1 MALSPTITLSLT
13 NLLQFISIMTP
24 FLLIFFFT
32 LSAIFTGNIL
42 KGLLYLLGIVI
53 VSGINRFL
61 QNIIK
66 SEQSSEASPFCNIL
80 PFPFTNKKESGL
92 FYTSPYFNSSILGYT
107 LTYVLYP
114 MSLNKYT
121 TNPPAIVAL
130 LVITIINSLVE
141 YINKCSNISGI
152 VMGILVGGLIGLI
165 WYFLIINSGNKNLA
179 YFSEIVSNNIM
190 CSKPRDEFYQCTYYK
205 NGVEISNEDMDKIFT
220 T

>member
-1 MALSPTITLSLT
+1 MSVSPTIRLSLT
-13 NLLQFISIMTP
+13 NVLQFISTMTP

-32 LSAIFTGNIL
+32 LSSIFTGNIL
-42 KGLLYLLGIVI
+42 KGLLYLFGIVI
-53 VSGINRFL
+53 VSGISRFL
-61 QNIIK
+61 QNVIK
-66 SEQSSEASPFCNIL
+66 TEQSHEASPLCNIL
-80 PFPFTNKKESGL
+80 PFPFTNKTEIGL
-92 FYTSPYFNSSILGYT
+92 IYTSPYLNSSILGYT

-114 MSLNKYT
+114 MILNKYT
-121 TNPPAIVAL
+121 TNPSAIVAL
-130 LVITIINSLVE
+130 IVLTVINSSVE

-152 VMGILVGGLIGLI
+152 VIGILIGGLIGLI

-190 CSKPRDEFYQCTYYK
+190 CSKPRDQFYQCTYYK